1 MKTILNLIWLIFGG
15 FWLAMSCAS
24 ATLIYLLE
32 ANGLAQPLTPRTD
45 MPLLHLVCD
54 LGLYVVV
61 LVFVLLFE
69 LTKNDG
75 FSRLRQALTTINEL
89 AIRDELTGI
98 HNRRFLLDLVE
109 KEKERADRNGS
120 EFCLCLFDIDF
131 FKRINDTYGHAAG
144 DAVLR
149 DFART
154 VQEQLRALDAFGLW
168 RRRVP
173 ADAAR
178 DAGRER
184 DRAGRTGARRGRRP
198 ALP

>member
-1 MKTILNLIWLIFGG
+1 
-15 FWLAMSCAS
+15 
-24 ATLIYLLE
+24 
-32 ANGLAQPLTPRTD
+32 
-45 MPLLHLVCD
+45 
-54 LGLYVVV
+54 
-61 LVFVLLFE
+61 
-69 LTKNDG
+69 
-75 FSRLRQALTTINEL
+75 LRQALATINEL

-154 VQEQLRALDAFGLW
+154 VQEQLRALDAFG
-168 RRRVP
+168 RY
-173 ADAAR
+173 
-178 DAGRER
+178 GGEE
-184 DRAGRTGARRGRRP
+184 
-198 ALP
+198 